1 MYGDGAEVLIR
12 RGAAVLVLRCGVPRC
27 GRTALVTSFRATLI
41 FVAEIQNVTLSL
53 PRGLLKQ
60 AKRLAA
66 DEETSVSSLMAR
78 ALARLVDE
86 RMRFSGARRRSLA
99 AMRGASSL
107 GTRGTA
113 RWTRDELHER

>member
-1 MYGDGAEVLIR
+1 M
-12 RGAAVLVLRCGVPRC
+12 
-27 GRTALVTSFRATLI
+27 
-41 FVAEIQNVTLSL
+41 AEIQNVTLSL

-66 DEETSVSSLMAR
+66 DEDTSVSALMAR
-78 ALARLVDE
+78 ALARLVDD

-99 AMRGASSL
+99 AMRGAPSL